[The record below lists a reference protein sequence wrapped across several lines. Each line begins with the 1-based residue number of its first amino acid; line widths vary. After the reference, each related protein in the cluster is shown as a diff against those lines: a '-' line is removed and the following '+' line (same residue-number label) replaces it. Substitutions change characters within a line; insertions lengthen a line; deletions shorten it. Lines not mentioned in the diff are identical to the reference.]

1 MLDQPLVD
9 VSTGEI
15 IAEAGTKIDLDV
27 IDKIEESGI
36 FAGPGLKE
44 VFIRL
49 KEQPM
54 KIICTSDI
62 PEDHRTITV
71 EDVMASFGY
80 LLNLMDGLGTGDD
93 IDHLG
98 NRRVRRVGELCRTN
112 SASALPVWNAL

>member
-44 VFIRL
+44 V
-49 KEQPM
+49 
-54 KIICTSDI
+54 S
-62 PEDHRTITV
+62 
-71 EDVMASFGY
+71 
-80 LLNLMDGLGTGDD
+80 
-93 IDHLG
+93 
-98 NRRVRRVGELCRTN
+98 
-112 SASALPVWNAL
+112 SA